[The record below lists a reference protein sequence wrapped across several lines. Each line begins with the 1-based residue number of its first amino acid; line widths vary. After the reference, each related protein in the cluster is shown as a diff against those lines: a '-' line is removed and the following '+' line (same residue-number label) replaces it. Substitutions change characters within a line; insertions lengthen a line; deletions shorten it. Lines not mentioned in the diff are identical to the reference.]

1 MKKTIFFCSFLLL
14 FCGCVRQAE
23 HFRTLSDYEQNFD
36 RTQKISLAGKKS
48 LSLSEAQKI
57 ALANNPTLRSAAS
70 AVKSAQYSY
79 YRSLSAWSPEITA
92 SWENRNTNARGYDLH
107 HPPAGIFPEENVF
120 SNAVSVRA
128 TWLLFNGL
136 AREMDILVSRAEYDR
151 SISVSNDVR
160 RLLIRA
166 VIYTW
171 CDILLAAEEI
181 IIARADKAF
190 QEAALRQ
197 AEQQFKAGH
206 VPYSTVLN
214 FKILSG
220 KAQSRIFLARYNR
233 RTALNALFALLGY
246 NNRDFPADMKLQ
258 AVTPAKANLHRP
270 LSFYFEQ
277 AVLNRPDL
285 KAEKLQFEKA
295 LLQKQAAYASFMP
308 EIYLFADFSLESAAA
323 EYGGY
328 SVDRSYY
335 NRPAFSGGIS
345 GTWNLFR
352 GLDSLNEV
360 RRREALAHAALW
372 GLNKKY
378 LDVMTEVRDALACCR
393 NAFEQIG
400 IYRSMTGWVQTQRDL
415 IYSEYLNGRETI
427 ARVNQ
432 AQSELV
438 EVQSSFAL
446 WEIQSRKAEAQLA
459 AALGMDSVPE

>member
-1 MKKTIFFCSFLLL
+1 MKRIIFFSLFFLL
-14 FCGCVRQAE
+14 FCGCFRQTE
-23 HFRTLSDYEQNFD
+23 HFRTLSEYEQNFD
-36 RTQKISLAGKKS
+36 RTQKISLKGKKF
-48 LSLSEAQKI
+48 LSVSEAQKI

-79 YRSLSAWSPEITA
+79 YRSLSAWSPEITV
-92 SWENRNTNARGYDLH
+92 SWENKNTNARGYDLH

-120 SNAVSVRA
+120 SNAVSIRT

-136 AREMDILVSRAEYDR
+136 AREMDILIAKTEYDR
-151 SISVSNDVR
+151 SISVSADVK
-160 RLLIRA
+160 RLLVRA
-166 VIYTW
+166 VVYAW
-171 CDILLAAEEI
+171 CDILLASEEI

-190 QEAALRQ
+190 QDAALRQ

-206 VPYSTVLN
+206 IPYSTVLN

-220 KAQSRIFLARYNR
+220 KAQSGIALAQYNR
-233 RTALNALFALLGY
+233 QTAFNAFVSLLGY
-246 NNRDFPADMKLQ
+246 NNREFPADIKLQ
-258 AVTPAKANLHRP
+258 PATSVRPGLHQP
-270 LSFYFEQ
+270 LSFYLEQ
-277 AVLNRPDL
+277 AILNRPDL
-285 KAEKLQFEKA
+285 KSEKLQFEKA
-295 LLQKQAAYASFMP
+295 LLQKRAAYASFMP
-308 EIYLFADFSLESAAA
+308 EIYLFADFSFESAAA
-323 EYGGY
+323 EYGRY
-328 SVDRSYY
+328 SVKRSYY
-335 NRPAFSGGIS
+335 NHPAFSGGIA

-352 GLDSLNEV
+352 GFGSLNEV

-378 LDVMTEVRDALACCR
+378 LDVITEVRDALACCR
-393 NAFEQIG
+393 NAFEQIE

-459 AALGMDSVPE
+459 AALGTETVPE